1 MRGNT
6 ARTKRSRTMLG
17 NQYFLLPAQPD
28 PNDRRP
34 RNAFGFLIG
43 FGKAASAYYKKR
55 DKEIAKAKTKK
66 KRTKRK
72 AT

>member
-1 MRGNT
+1 MD
-6 ARTKRSRTMLG
+6 

-43 FGKAASAYYKKR
+43 FGEAYAAYYRQRDARKIQVAHELDDAAASSCGC
-55 DKEIAKAKTKK
+55 
-66 KRTKRK
+66 RT
-72 AT
+72 